1 MRKMLTV
8 AAVLA
13 ITLAGCAS
21 APKESAEPVAEP
33 EAVEEVADEG
43 PKIEW
48 TDATDA
54 AAAAKGA
61 GFDRFGVID
70 SFKLG
75 DLEFKDP
82 KFSYSGGVAQAVY
95 ETPATMFTIRKADGN
110 HNVPVTDRVLG
121 DFQASWTKEIEG
133 IEVNCYGVAKG
144 AATVATWK
152 EGTREFGVTFQ
163 GLGGEEMSMDSDELA
178 TIVKGIKEADAEKK
192 EEAKT
197 EEKTETET
205 KKSSG
210 SLPSE
215 HDAEAL
221 AEQTGGGVCTSLD
234 IVQTKQFGECWYA
247 VVKDEAGNVLEYYI
261 TADGIYVIDEKGA
274 ERETNTPASATGDA
288 SKLSAQISEERACEI
303 AAQLMDGEATD
314 SYYTVDKTYGE
325 GWHVTVE
332 DSNGNVTNYLVNA
345 KGEAYAVDAKNI

>member
-21 APKESAEPVAEP
+21 APKESAETVAEP

-121 DFQASWTKEIEG
+121 DFTANWTKEIDG

-197 EEKTETET
+197 EEKKEET
-205 KKSSG
+205 KKQSSG

-215 HDAEAL
+215 HDAELL
-221 AEQTGGGVCTSLD
+221 AEKTGGGTCTSID

-274 ERETNTPASATGDA
+274 ERETQTPASATGDA

>member
-13 ITLAGCAS
+13 IALAGCSS
-21 APKESAEPVAEP
+21 APKESTEPAEP
-33 EAVEEVADEG
+33 EVVEEEVADEG
-43 PKIEW
+43 TTIEW

-121 DFQASWTKEIEG
+121 EFAANWTKEIEG
-133 IEVNCYGVAKG
+133 IEVNCYGAAKG
-144 AATVATWK
+144 ATTVATWK

-163 GLGGEEMSMDSDELA
+163 GLGGDEMSMDSDELA
-178 TIVKGIKEADAEKK
+178 TIVKGVKEADAEKK
-192 EEAKT
+192 EETKS
-197 EEKTETET
+197 ET
-205 KKSSG
+205 KTNTG

-215 HDAEAL
+215 HDAELL
-221 AEQTGGGVCTSLD
+221 AEQTGGGVCTSID
-234 IVQTKQFGECWYA
+234 IVNTKQYGQCWYA
-247 VVKDEAGNVLEYYI
+247 VVKDDSGNVLEYYI

-274 ERETNTPASATGDA
+274 QRETNTPTSSGD
-288 SKLSAQISEERACEI
+288 SSSLSAQISEEKACEI
-303 AAQLMDGEATD
+303 AAQLMDGTATD

-325 GWHVTVE
+325 GWHVTVQ

-345 KGEAYAVDAKNI
+345 KGEAYAVDAKSI

>member
-21 APKESAEPVAEP
+21 APKESAETVAEP

-82 KFSYSGGVAQAVY
+82 KLSYSGGVAQAVY

-197 EEKTETET
+197 EEKKEET
-205 KKSSG
+205 KKQGSG

-215 HDAEAL
+215 HDAELL
-221 AEQTGGGVCTSLD
+221 AEKTGGGTCTSID

-274 ERETNTPASATGDA
+274 ERETQTPASATGDA
-288 SKLSAQISEERACEI
+288 GKLSAQISEERACEI